1 MKGSRLLNLILT
13 LTLLLVLSVGWAQA
27 QEQGADEESQPRGG
41 EAVAAILEDAIPI
54 QGRLTDASGVPLT
67 GDHSVTFSLYD
78 DPAAGILLCS
88 TNYNPLP
95 LTNGLFNVTMT
106 GCTDTDIDGE
116 QLYLGVQVDADAE
129 MTPRQPI
136 YAVPYARSLR
146 PGADI
151 RGDVVGSSILA
162 LYNTSTSDGS
172 KGLFADALGVSGKTY
187 GVFGQSSSPDGYGGY
202 FYNNSLNGV
211 GLYASGGTSI
221 AADLVLGG
229 TASGGNDD
237 DGRIVSDPAYTGS
250 DIYLV
255 SNDAIV
261 LALDSDDNEDGDL
274 EVQNSSQTT
283 ILKASEDGTLY
294 VGGSGIIQ
302 SEAPSYLWISGN
314 GLQKAVSDDTTRFEY
329 DEYGGYKVSGGAN
342 WGTVKRV
349 VLPVTIPGQLYGQNV
364 TVTGMD
370 LYYTIPFDLTAI
382 DAIILRR
389 QNGVGAGNV
398 IMFDDTDLV
407 CAVAQ
412 CVKHWDLTQ
421 NNVLSDQQGILHL
434 VLRLAFSGEAAY
446 VQIGGVRLTLEHK

>member
-151 RGDVVGSSILA
+151 RGDVVGASILA
-162 LYNTSTSDGS
+162 LYNTSTLDGS
-172 KGLFADALGVSGKTY
+172 KGLFADALGVSGITY
-187 GVFGQSSSPDGYGGY
+187 GVYGQSSSPDGFGGY
-202 FYNNSLNGV
+202 FFNNGAAGV
-211 GLYASGGTSI
+211 GLFASAGNDN

-229 TASGGNDD
+229 NNSTDDNGRIDSDPNYPGSDLLFVSNDRFHIHLDNNNDGDNSDFTILNGANTTVLKAEENGRLNLGINAGAAMTITVGDRYRDNAIVAWAKVSSNGTVSTEFGVASVTKDPGSGSYLIALDASAAGAAYLIPVAIAEIESLPNNAADL
-237 DGRIVSDPAYTGS
+237 RIVSVNQAAAYTFRVY
-250 DIYLV
+250 I
-255 SNDAIV
+255 N
-261 LALDSDDNEDGDL
+261 N
-274 EVQNSSQTT
+274 
-283 ILKASEDGTLY
+283 
-294 VGGSGIIQ
+294 
-302 SEAPSYLWISGN
+302 GN
-314 GLQKAVSDDTTRFEY
+314 GT
-329 DEYGGYKVSGGAN
+329 
-342 WGTVKRV
+342 
-349 VLPVTIPGQLYGQNV
+349 PVNNDFIFMV
-364 TVTGMD
+364 T
-370 LYYTIPFDLTAI
+370 A
-382 DAIILRR
+382 R
-389 QNGVGAGNV
+389 
-398 IMFDDTDLV
+398 
-407 CAVAQ
+407 
-412 CVKHWDLTQ
+412 
-421 NNVLSDQQGILHL
+421 
-434 VLRLAFSGEAAY
+434 
-446 VQIGGVRLTLEHK
+446 